1 MSKKDAAKARE
12 AIDALERNGGNLSK
26 AARELGITR
35 NSLKG
40 RLSGADRVPAT
51 GEPSAPEEPP
61 LPADKRRIVFLEDEV
76 RRLRAELREA
86 HRGGIDDEA
95 ILSILGVLSEAP
107 CSPPQWVSRIPARS
121 AKGTPEVPVTIW
133 SDWHMGEVVSSAEV
147 GGVNAYN
154 LSIAEKRVQRLV
166 DATINLC
173 ANHGPKNYPGIVV
186 NLLGDFVSGGLHP
199 ELAKTDEEEVL
210 PTVLRCR
217 DLLVAALR
225 RMADAFGSVYCPC
238 TAGNHGRATPKPEYK
253 RYSYKNFDWLVYQLL
268 RREFADD
275 PRIVIDVR
283 ASNEVHYKVYG
294 TRILAM
300 HGDMLGVK
308 GGDGIIGA
316 IGPIVRGEFKT
327 RNQAAS
333 FGQDFDL
340 LLVGHW
346 HQSLWLPRAIVANTL
361 KGFDEYAKNAL
372 RAPPSPPSQPL
383 FFLHPTRGI
392 TSRWEIQ
399 VEDKAAPESEWL
411 SFLREP
417 A

>member
-1 MSKKDAAKARE
+1 
-12 AIDALERNGGNLSK
+12 
-26 AARELGITR
+26 
-35 NSLKG
+35 
-40 RLSGADRVPAT
+40 
-51 GEPSAPEEPP
+51 
-61 LPADKRRIVFLEDEV
+61 
-76 RRLRAELREA
+76 
-86 HRGGIDDEA
+86 
-95 ILSILGVLSEAP
+95 
-107 CSPPQWVSRIPARS
+107 
-121 AKGTPEVPVTIW
+121 
-133 SDWHMGEVVSSAEV
+133 
-147 GGVNAYN
+147 
-154 LSIAEKRVQRLV
+154 
-166 DATINLC
+166 
-173 ANHGPKNYPGIVV
+173 
-186 NLLGDFVSGGLHP
+186 
-199 ELAKTDEEEVL
+199 
-210 PTVLRCR
+210 
-217 DLLVAALR
+217 
-225 RMADAFGSVYCPC
+225 MADAFSLVYCPC